1 MIILVRHGETE
12 WNVERRFQGQKDS
25 PLTERGWR
33 QAAAMAALVT
43 DLTLREGG
51 DWRLVASPL
60 RRAHDTANIIARAT
74 GLILETDARLMEI
87 NAGDWEGLT
96 LAEVSAGRDMNARHW
111 IFDAPG
117 GERHDDVAARISDFL
132 AGLAPEPERR
142 VVVVSHGASG
152 RVIRGSYSGLSR
164 EAMLDLDV
172 PQDAVY
178 RLQNGQIDR
187 FDCEPVE

>member
-1 MIILVRHGETE
+1 
-12 WNVERRFQGQKDS
+12 
-25 PLTERGWR
+25 
-33 QAAAMAALVT
+33 
-43 DLTLREGG
+43 
-51 DWRLVASPL
+51 
-60 RRAHDTANIIARAT
+60 
-74 GLILETDARLMEI
+74 
-87 NAGDWEGLT
+87 
-96 LAEVSAGRDMNARHW
+96 MNARHW

-187 FDCEPVE
+187 FDCAPVE